1 MLDTVLEQL
10 ATGPFVNTQPVKDL
24 GIFNYYIYILL
35 MSIQPVQVLRKSI
48 NLAYSKLAKL
58 F

>member
-24 GIFNYYIYILL
+24 GIFNYYIYIF
-35 MSIQPVQVLRKSI
+35 QPVQVLRKSI
-48 NLAYSKLAKL
+48 NLAYLKLTKL
-58 F
+58 FLYPA